1 MIAPEEWVAAVAAT
15 MRAERSARRMTQD
28 DLAHRAG
35 LSRATVIRFEAGE
48 RVPDVEQMAR
58 VAAVFDLSLS
68 GFVELAGTRTA
79 ELTSRNTHTGPLD
92 SRGPAAF
99 RRTTHPSPN

>member
-1 MIAPEEWVAAVAAT
+1 

-35 LSRATVIRFEAGE
+35 LSRATVIRFESHE

-58 VAAVFDLSLS
+58 IAAVFELSL
-68 GFVELAGTRTA
+68 GAFVELAGARTH
-79 ELTSRNTHTGPLD
+79 S
-92 SRGPAAF
+92 
-99 RRTTHPSPN
+99 PSAPGAGSDD